1 MLQLPFLFL
10 LQPRLLQLVVDGPH
24 YGAARDAHA
33 QERGEPD
40 AEVAERAL
48 PAPKPARKKLQIAHA
63 RGSEPRAAEGAGADG
78 FRWGRACEGE
88 WPRRQIIITR
98 ASNA

>member
-48 PAPKPARKKLQIAHA
+48 PAPKPAKKNRKSHTHA
-63 RGSEPRAAEGAGADG
+63 GVSLRLLRVRPRMDSGGGGRVRGSGRAAK
-78 FRWGRACEGE
+78 
-88 WPRRQIIITR
+88 
-98 ASNA
+98 